1 MSDPIKQAILP
12 ADEYVDILRRVLEI
26 NEKIVKQNSLVI
38 QSVTLPQLLI
48 NPDKHRPGEWVEV
61 KP

>member
-1 MSDPIKQAILP
+1 MNSPTPQAILP

-38 QSVTLPQLLI
+38 QSVTLPQLMV
-48 NPDKHRPGEWVEV
+48 KPGEWVEV

>member
-1 MSDPIKQAILP
+1 MSDPTKQAILP

-26 NEKIVKQNSLVI
+26 NEKIVKQNALVI
-38 QSVTLPQLLI
+38 QCVTLPQLMV
-48 NPDKHRPGEWVEV
+48 KPGEWVEV

>member
-1 MSDPIKQAILP
+1 MSDPTKQAILP